1 MPRFVSR
8 FIAKELR
15 NARRRWVQGFR
26 TGRAWLA
33 VPITAASMYVL
44 WNWAFGL
51 GSYFGTSFA
60 IAAALAILRGHIFTH
75 PFRLVLVAVAVVIGT
90 LVIPTLG
97 ADAWQALRRGDNVTA
112 MVLAGV
118 VALAWLLKKRFET
131 GRMGLSRR
139 KR

>member
-1 MPRFVSR
+1 M
-8 FIAKELR
+8 ELGLR
-15 NARRRWVQGFR
+15 PG
-26 TGRAWLA
+26 LL
-33 VPITAASMYVL
+33 L
-44 WNWAFGL
+44 WDL
-51 GSYFGTSFA
+51 FA

-118 VALAWLLKKRFET
+118 VLLAWLLKKRLET